1 MNTVHIHIY
10 DWMNQGMN
18 KLSSDERLPLYQR
31 LRDCLAEQIANN
43 RWRPGEAI
51 PTEAAL
57 SAEYCLSTGTVRKAI
72 DMLVND
78 NILERQQGRGTFIRR
93 AQFQSSLFRFFRFQ
107 TESGVR
113 QVPQSRILSVEPVTA
128 PSAVSH
134 ALGLIPDAPVIR
146 MIRLRLLDA
155 QPVLTEEI
163 WLPRVQFQAL
173 LEVDLNAQ
181 GPLLYPIY
189 EELCGQVVA
198 YAEETLTAESVSDVY
213 ARMLQVQT
221 GSPVVVIERL
231 ARNYAGEP
239 LEWRRSRGH
248 ASHFRYSVEIR

>member
-1 MNTVHIHIY
+1 MNR
-10 DWMNQGMN
+10 
-18 KLSSDERLPLYQR
+18 LPSDERLPLYQR
-31 LRDCLAEQIANN
+31 LRDQLAEQIANN

-57 SAEYCLSTGTVRKAI
+57 SSEYCLSTGTVRKAI
-72 DMLVND
+72 DMLVAE
-78 NILERQQGRGTFIRR
+78 NILERQQGRGTYIRR
-93 AQFQSSLFRFFRFQ
+93 PQFESSLFRFFRFQ
-107 TESGVR
+107 TAAGER
-113 QVPQSRILSVEPVTA
+113 KVPQSRILSIEPMSA
-128 PSAVSH
+128 PSAVSQ

-146 MIRLRLLDA
+146 IIRLRLLDA
-155 QPVLTEEI
+155 QPVLAEEI

-173 LEVDLNAQ
+173 LDIDMNSQ

-198 YAEETLTAESVSDVY
+198 YAEESLTADAVSEVH
-213 ARMLQVQT
+213 ARLLQIPAH
-221 GSPVVVIERL
+221 SPVVVIERL
-231 ARNYAGEP
+231 ARNYAGQP

>member
-1 MNTVHIHIY
+1 MNS
-10 DWMNQGMN
+10 
-18 KLSSDERLPLYQR
+18 LSSDARLPLYHR
-31 LRDCLAEQIANN
+31 LRDQLAEQIANN

-93 AQFQSSLFRFFRFQ
+93 PQFQSSLFRFFRFQ
-107 TESGVR
+107 TPAGER
-113 QVPQSRILSVEPVTA
+113 QIPQSRILSIEPLTA
-128 PSAVSH
+128 PAAV
-134 ALGLIPDAPVIR
+134 AEMLGLPVGSPVIR
-146 MIRLRLLDA
+146 LVRLRLLDER
-155 QPVLTEEI
+155 PVLAEEI
-163 WLPRVQFQAL
+163 WLPRIQFHAL
-173 LEVDLNAQ
+173 LDIDLSQQ

-189 EELCGQVVA
+189 EEFCGQVVA
-198 YAEETLTAESVSDVY
+198 YAEETLTAEAIDDVH
-213 ARMLQVQT
+213 ARLLQIEP

-231 ARNYAGEP
+231 ARNYAGQP

>member
-1 MNTVHIHIY
+1 MNR
-10 DWMNQGMN
+10 
-18 KLSSDERLPLYQR
+18 LSSDVRLPLYQR
-31 LRDCLAEQIANN
+31 LRDQLAEQIAHN

-57 SAEYCLSTGTVRKAI
+57 SSEYCLSTGTVRKAI
-72 DMLVND
+72 DMLVSE

-93 AQFQSSLFRFFRFQ
+93 PQFQSSLFRFFRFQ
-107 TESGVR
+107 SVSGER
-113 QVPQSRILSVEPVTA
+113 QVPESRILSIEPVSA
-128 PSAVSH
+128 PSAVSQ
-134 ALGLIPDAPVIR
+134 ALGLPLDASVIR

-155 QPVLTEEI
+155 QPVLAEEI
-163 WLPRVQFQAL
+163 WLPQVRFQTL
-173 LEVDLNAQ
+173 LEIDLSKQ

-198 YAEETLTAESVSDVY
+198 YAEETLTAEAISDVH
-213 ARMLQVQT
+213 ARLLQVPA

-231 ARNYAGEP
+231 ARNYAGQP

-248 ASHFRYSVEIR
+248 ASHFRYSVDIR

>member
-1 MNTVHIHIY
+1 MNR
-10 DWMNQGMN
+10 
-18 KLSSDERLPLYQR
+18 LSSDDRLPLYQR
-31 LRDCLAEQIANN
+31 LRDQLAEQIANN

-72 DMLVND
+72 DMLVAE

-93 AQFQSSLFRFFRFQ
+93 PQFQSSLFRFFRFQ
-107 TESGVR
+107 TAAGER
-113 QVPQSRILSVEPVTA
+113 RVPESRILSIEPLLA
-128 PSAVSH
+128 PSAVSR
-134 ALGLIPDAPVIR
+134 ALGLMPDAPVIR
-146 MIRLRLLDA
+146 LVRLRLLDA
-155 QPVLTEEI
+155 QPVLAEEI

-173 LEVDLNAQ
+173 LETELDRH

-189 EELCGQVVA
+189 EELCGQVIA
-198 YAEETLTAESVSDVY
+198 YAEETLTAEAAGDVH
-213 ARMLQVQT
+213 ARMLQIPAS
-221 GSPVVVIERL
+221 SPVVVIERL
-231 ARNYAGEP
+231 ARNYAGHP

>member
-1 MNTVHIHIY
+1 MTTT
-10 DWMNQGMN
+10 MN

-31 LRDCLAEQIANN
+31 LRDSLAEQIANN

-72 DMLVND
+72 DLLVSD
-78 NILERQQGRGTFIRR
+78 NVLERQQGRGTFIRR
-93 AQFQSSLFRFFRFQ
+93 ARFQSSLFRFFRFQ
-107 TESGVR
+107 TEAGER
-113 QVPQSRILSVEPVTA
+113 RVPESRILSIEPVAA
-128 PSAVSH
+128 PSAVSQ
-134 ALGLIPDAPVIR
+134 ALGLVANAPVIR
-146 MIRLRLLDA
+146 MIRLRLLDG
-155 QPVLTEEI
+155 QPVLAEEI
-163 WLPRVQFQAL
+163 WLPRIRFQAL
-173 LEVDLNAQ
+173 LDMDLDTQ

-189 EELCGQVVA
+189 EEACGQVVA
-198 YAEETLTAESVSDVY
+198 YAQESLTAEAVNEVY
-213 ARMLQVQT
+213 GRLLQVSA